1 MARVVPVIR
10 PAPVPLSAQ
19 LVLCTH
25 AAVGRTVRRFAA
37 AILAAWERP
46 DLIDDTELIV
56 SELVGNVLRHTD
68 SSHLAVSLRVVPEGL
83 DGGTLVGAVE
93 DCSPS
98 LPGLREAGGGDEDGR
113 GLAIVNQVAKEWGTR
128 ATGYGK
134 EVWFS
139 LVAGPMAM

>member
-1 MARVVPVIR
+1 MIR
-10 PAPVPLSAQ
+10 SDPVPLSAQ

-37 AILAAWERP
+37 AMLAAWERP
-46 DLIDDTELIV
+46 ELIDDTELIV
-56 SELVGNVLRHTD
+56 SELVGNVLRHTN
-68 SSHLAVSLRVVPEGL
+68 SSHLSVSLRVLPEGCS
-83 DGGTLVGAVE
+83 GGTLVGAVA

-98 LPGLREAGGGDEDGR
+98 LPDLREAGGGDEDGR
-113 GLAIVNQVAKEWGTR
+113 GLAIVNQLAKEWGTR

-139 LVAGPMAM
+139 LVTTPVAM